1 MISRLIEESKIAEL
15 RKCLENSDRIVITC
29 HMSPDGDAIG
39 SSLGLASVLNSLGK
53 NATVIVPDTPPKNL
67 MFLPGA
73 KDIVV
78 YSRYEEFARQLIDG
92 AELIFVL
99 DYNDPA
105 RIDRLSDSIISAK
118 TPKVMIDHHLFPS
131 DFCNVTISHP
141 EVSSTSMLIF
151 RVLCRL
157 ELFTAIDKDAATCIY
172 TGMMTDTGNFS
183 YNSNDPDLYIVISE
197 LLKKGIDKDA
207 IYKKVYD
214 SATINSLQLN
224 AFAIDRKME
233 VIADGRCAIISLSR
247 EELNR
252 FSYKKGDTEGLV
264 NRPLAVPEVICSFF
278 LREEE
283 NCIKISSRSK
293 GDFHVNTLCEEHFAG
308 GGHKNAAGGD
318 FCGSLDEAIAKV
330 KEIVP
335 DYMPTIIKL

>member
-1 MISRLIEESKIAEL
+1 MISRLIDESKIAEL
-15 RKCLENSDRIVITC
+15 RKFLENNDRIVITC
-29 HMSPDGDAIG
+29 HMSPDGDALG
-39 SSLGLASVLNSLGK
+39 ASLGFASVLNSLGK

-78 YSRYEEFARQLIDG
+78 YSRYEEFARQLIDN
-92 AELIFVL
+92 AELLFAL
-99 DYNDPA
+99 DYNDPK
-105 RIDRLSDSIISAK
+105 RTDRLADSITSAK
-118 TPKVMIDHHLFPS
+118 APKVMIDHHLFPT
-131 DFCNVTISHP
+131 DFCNVTISYP
-141 EVSSTSMLIF
+141 EVSSTSMLVF

-157 ELFTAIDKDAATCIY
+157 ELFTAIDKEAATCLY

-207 IYKKVYD
+207 IYKRVYN
-214 SATINSLQLN
+214 SVSMSSLQLN
-224 AFAIDRKME
+224 AYAIDRKME

-247 EELNR
+247 DELNSY
-252 FSYKKGDTEGLV
+252 SYKKGDTEGLV
-264 NRPLAVPEVICSFF
+264 NRPLSVPEVLCSFF

-283 NCIKISSRSK
+283 SGIRVSSRSK
-293 GDFHVNTLCEEHFAG
+293 GDFPVNKICEDHFGG

-318 FCGSLDEAIAKV
+318 FYGSIDEAIAKV
-330 KEIVP
+330 KEVVP
-335 DYMPTIIKL
+335 DYMPTTI